1 MVRNIWKFLFSP
13 DIQKLLNWSG
23 QNDKIRIENSRLFS
37 LVEGLWMKFGLNCIK
52 RLLIEMILT
61 GATLQA
67 FPSATLNKVSDITKI
82 YFQNVKTRLKK
93 KNYESADDI
102 DNF

>member
-1 MVRNIWKFLFSP
+1 
-13 DIQKLLNWSG
+13 
-23 QNDKIRIENSRLFS
+23 
-37 LVEGLWMKFGLNCIK
+37 
-52 RLLIEMILT
+52 MILT